1 MPKGIPA
8 NPALARQRQQ
18 EARARRAREA
28 EAQRQAQFPHQAAPA
43 ACDTPIVDPAPD
55 RLNLVAM
62 TAELASDLRVA
73 AFVLEAVAH
82 AQGMAREYCPVAQ
95 RLRDAAAHEQA

>member
-1 MPKGIPA
+1 MPKGVPS

-28 EAQRQAQFPHQAAPA
+28 EAKRLAQFPHQVAPA
-43 ACDTPIVDPAPD
+43 CDIPPVDQAPD
-55 RLNLVAM
+55 QMNLIAM
-62 TAELASDLRVA
+62 TPELASDLRVA

-82 AQGMAREYCPVAQ
+82 AQGMAREYCPVAH
-95 RLRDAAAHEQA
+95 RLREAAAHEQA